1 MIPKVPVSE
10 ITRVAYG
17 HKLVKPE
24 DVLVRLEP
32 GMSIF
37 ISSGPAEPR
46 TLTKTM
52 INSPLPNL
60 KDLEVIQLIS
70 LGEALFAYT
79 QSKPGKFRLKTF
91 FSGWV
96 ASEAITAGAV
106 DLIPCRISR
115 IPPLIASGLISI
127 DVAFVQITPFDE
139 RGFASLGI
147 AIDAAKFALE
157 RASLVVGEINR
168 NIPCTMGNT
177 FVHID
182 EFDYLVEAQDPPIY
196 FPRWPYDKVMAKVA
210 ENCASIIEDG
220 SCLSFYPGSLYEA
233 LTSYLA
239 RKRDLGAHTFFITDP
254 LMDLIKCGAVNNRR
268 KKYFRDKTL
277 TSYAL
282 GTEELLK
289 WLHLNPLVE
298 FQSTDIVGDYN
309 RISLNDR
316 VTGILPARKVDL
328 TGNIALHV
336 GKGNVIAGPGQAMEL
351 FSVTQ
356 FSRGGRNIFALPS
369 RNLKGQ
375 SNILVSLGNLPGQF
389 TNRESL
395 DLVVTEY
402 GIASLAG
409 KTIRERAQA
418 LIDIAHPDDRA
429 ELIRQAKDERLLFSD
444 QVYRAEA
451 AVMYPD
457 YLTCTHRFKDGTM
470 ITFRAIKPSDEEEMK
485 RLFYRFSDPG
495 QFYRY
500 FSESRPM
507 PQAKWDEYVNIDYHS
522 TMSIVGVWESEGI
535 PRIVAE
541 GRYQMRHDLLMADI
555 SFIVEEGFR
564 GKGVASF
571 LLELLITAARERGI
585 EGFVADVL
593 ANNQAVMRV
602 FEKSGYPVQAVLTH
616 GVYHLTLMFTPPSES
631 ARKG

>member
-1 MIPKVPVSE
+1 
-10 ITRVAYG
+10 
-17 HKLVKPE
+17 
-24 DVLVRLEP
+24 
-32 GMSIF
+32 MSIF
-37 ISSGPAEPR
+37 ISSGSAEPR
-46 TLTKTM
+46 TLTKAL
-52 INSPLPNL
+52 ISSPLPNL
-60 KDLEVIQLIS
+60 RDLEVIQLIS
-70 LGEALFAYT
+70 LGEALTAYPST
-79 QSKPGKFRLKTF
+79 KPGKFRLKTF

-106 DLIPCRISR
+106 DLIPSRISR
-115 IPPLIASGLISI
+115 TPILIASGLISI
-127 DVAFVQITPFDE
+127 DVAFIQITPFNE

-147 AIDAAKFALE
+147 AIDAAKPAME
-157 RASLVVGEINR
+157 RASIVVGEINR
-168 NIPCTMGNT
+168 HIPYTMGNT

-182 EFDYLVEAQDPPIY
+182 EFDYLVESQDPPLY

-210 ENCASIIEDG
+210 ENCASVIEDG
-220 SCLSFYPGSLYEA
+220 SCLSFYPGALYDA
-233 LTSYLA
+233 LTPHLA
-239 RKRDLGAHTFFITDP
+239 RKRDLGAHSFFITDA
-254 LMDLIKCGAVNNRR
+254 LMDLINCGAVNNRR
-268 KKYFRDKTL
+268 KGYFRYKTL
-277 TSYAL
+277 ASYAH
-282 GTEELLK
+282 GTEELLR
-289 WLHLNPLVE
+289 WLNLNPLVE
-298 FQSTDIVGDYN
+298 FQSTDIVADYN
-309 RISLNDR
+309 RISLNER

-351 FSVTQ
+351 FAAAQ

-369 RNLKGQ
+369 RNRKGE

-429 ELIRQAKDERLLFSD
+429 ELVRQAKDERLLFPD
-444 QVYRAEA
+444 QIYRAEA

-457 YLTCTHRFKDGTM
+457 YLTCTRKLKDGT
-470 ITFRAIKPSDEEEMK
+470 ILTFRAIKPSDEEEMK

-500 FSESRPM
+500 FSESRSM
-507 PQAKWDEYVNIDYHS
+507 PQTKWHEYVNIDYHS
-522 TMSIVGVWESEGI
+522 IMALVAVWEGEGI
-535 PRIVAE
+535 PRIIAE

-555 SFIVEEGFR
+555 SFIVEESFR

-571 LLELLITAARERGI
+571 LLDMLITAGKERGL
-585 EGFVADVL
+585 EGFTADVL

-616 GVYHLTLMFTPPSES
+616 GVYHLTLLFSPSEKV
-631 ARKG
+631 KGG